1 MYSRIARRSHDE
13 ETPDMAGKA
22 NRRGFGYIRKLPSRR
37 HQASYIGPDM
47 ARHAALKTFDTK
59 GDAEAWLI
67 AERTLIAADTWT
79 PPKLRRELADA
90 KRPATF
96 SAYAAVW
103 LKDRDLKPRTR
114 WHYQALLDNQLK
126 TWDPMPINDI
136 RPEMV
141 RDWHANLNKNHA
153 TTRAHAYGLL
163 RTILATAVSD
173 GLLPVNPCHIRGAGT
188 AKRIHKTEPLSLPEL
203 EGLVA
208 AMPAKYRPMTLLA
221 AWCAL
226 RFGELV
232 ELRRKDIDLQDGV
245 IRVRRGA
252 VRADGQVIIGTP
264 KSEAGIRDVAIPPHL
279 IPMLRDHLSKNI
291 TGGKEGL
298 LFPATHG
305 GTLAPSTLY
314 KSFYPAR
321 DKAGRPDLRWHDLR
335 HTGAVLAAQTGAT
348 LAELMGRL
356 GHSTPSAAL
365 RYQHAAEG
373 RDAEI
378 AQRLSA
384 LATGET
390 K

>member
-1 MYSRIARRSHDE
+1 MKSQIPGLIQRTQTSRFRPRIASKVISPARWLVLVIDE
-13 ETPDMAGKA
+13 V
-22 NRRGFGYIRKLPSRR
+22 GYIPFESWLTDKRR
-37 HQASYIGPDM
+37 
-47 ARHAALKTFDTK
+47 
-59 GDAEAWLI
+59 
-67 AERTLIAADTWT
+67 LIAADTWT
-79 PPKLRRELADA
+79 PPKLRRELAEA
-90 KRPATF
+90 KRPAMF
-96 SAYAAVW
+96 SAYAVIW

-114 WHYQALLDNQLK
+114 SHYQALLDNQLK
-126 TWDPMPINDI
+126 TWDTLPINDI

-141 RDWHANLNKNHA
+141 RDWHANLNKKHA

-173 GLLPVNPCHIRGAGT
+173 GLLPVNPCHIRGAET

-208 AMPAKYRPMTLLA
+208 AMPAKYRQMTLLA

-232 ELRRKDIDLQDGV
+232 ELRRKDIELQNGV

-279 IPMLRDHLSKNI
+279 IPILRDHLSKNI

-298 LFPATHG
+298 LFPAAHG

-314 KSFYPAR
+314 KWPL
-321 DKAGRPDLRWHDLR
+321 P
-335 HTGAVLAAQTGAT
+335 T
-348 LAELMGRL
+348 MGVSN
-356 GHSTPSAAL
+356 GTCSPSMN
-365 RYQHAAEG
+365 R
-373 RDAEI
+373 
-378 AQRLSA
+378 
-384 LATGET
+384 
-390 K
+390 

>member
-1 MYSRIARRSHDE
+1 MRR
-13 ETPDMAGKA
+13 
-22 NRRGFGYIRKLPSRR
+22 LPSKRW
-37 HQASYIGPDM
+37 QAFYTGPDIGLHY
-47 ARHAALKTFDTK
+47 RPSTFEAKD
-59 GDAEAWLI
+59 DAEAWLTN
-67 AERTLIAADTWT
+67 ERRLIAANTWT
-79 PPKLRRELADA
+79 PPKLRRSLAEA

-103 LKDRDLKPRTR
+103 LKESDLKPRTR
-114 WHYQALLDNQLK
+114 SHYQALLDNQLK
-126 TWDPMPINDI
+126 TWDALPINDT

-141 RDWHANLNKNHA
+141 RDWHANLNKKHA

-208 AMPAKYRPMTLLA
+208 AMPAKYGPMTLLA

-232 ELRRKDIDLQDGV
+232 ELRRKDIDLEAGV

-252 VRADGQVIIGTP
+252 VRADGKVIIGTP

-279 IPMLRDHLSKNI
+279 IRMLRDHLSKNL
-291 TGGKEGL
+291 TRGKEGL
-298 LFPATHG
+298 LFPAAHG

-321 DKAGRPDLRWHDLR
+321 DKAGMPTSHNGSRPLRRERPSERRTWASTTSARLPPDF
-335 HTGAVLAAQTGAT
+335 
-348 LAELMGRL
+348 AE
-356 GHSTPSAAL
+356 
-365 RYQHAAEG
+365 
-373 RDAEI
+373 
-378 AQRLSA
+378 
-384 LATGET
+384 
-390 K
+390 